1 MSVDEI
7 IRLNVGGRLLTT
19 TRTTLTKN
27 KGSMLEKMFSAENP
41 LPPARLVDGAYFI
54 DADPD
59 VFNSILTWLR
69 HEVLDL
75 KNVSPDHLAAAA
87 SYFGLEDMQLQ
98 LSDLNVPKGD
108 NEIIR
113 LNVGGRLFTTTRT
126 TLAKQKNSELA
137 KMFSGKAT
145 LPLLQCIDG
154 AYFIDEDPDIFE
166 EILTLLRYGIPGTK
180 EIRQDNLNT
189 ALLNFGLKDSDFYTH
204 RGQTRRI
211 PNYRHDQF

>member
-19 TRTTLTKN
+19 TRTTLTKYQ
-27 KGSMLEKMFSAENP
+27 GSMLERMFSAENP

-108 NEIIR
+108 DEIIR
-113 LNVGGRLFTTTRT
+113 LNVGGRLFTTTRS
-126 TLAKQKNSELA
+126 TLTKQKNSELA

-166 EILTLLRYGIPGTK
+166 AILTLLRYGYMDKDAK
-180 EIRQDNLNT
+180 EIRQDHLKK
-189 ALLNFGLKDSDFYTH
+189 ALFKFGIRLDSGDMRIFTLLKVRDA
-204 RGQTRRI
+204 Q
-211 PNYRHDQF
+211 

>member
-19 TRTTLTKN
+19 TRTTLTKY
-27 KGSMLEKMFSAENP
+27 KGSMLERMFSAENP

-108 NEIIR
+108 DEIIR

-126 TLAKQKNSELA
+126 TLNKQKDSELA
-137 KMFSGKAT
+137 KMISGKAT
-145 LPLLQCIDG
+145 LPLLQCVDG

-166 EILTLLRYGIPGTK
+166 TILTLFRYGYGQK
-180 EIRQDNLNT
+180 EVCQDHLNT
-189 ALLNFGLKDSDFYTH
+189 ALLNFGLKNSDFYTH
-204 RGQTRRI
+204 RR
-211 PNYRHDQF
+211 PY